1 MCIKKLLAR
10 NTCSDPLPVFPP
22 HCIYN
27 KKHVHELLVRR
38 HRDLCYVPRT
48 CRSREAA
55 SGHAAGTSPRA
66 PGLGACFPRSPEV
79 SPPQGV
85 LNPAQGFLLSLAFY
99 GWTGCRLD
107 FQPRRKEIQWEPVT
121 SSAACAPRGSPAS
134 RKAARAGGHT
144 SDEALSMLSG
154 GKAAE
159 AGEPR
164 GPGLPREPF
173 SKPGDWGGGALPDIR
188 HAGHGAH
195 GAAVS
200 LADTHLASHHPPLLA
215 DFNGAFCL
223 VTEPCIN
230 SKWAPG
236 LDGILNRSVV
246 TGTPREHLLGRGG
259 QQDTPRVGHSW
270 FGLSPHLGA
279 SKRSR

>member
-10 NTCSDPLPVFPP
+10 NTCSDPLPAFPP

-27 KKHVHELLVRR
+27 KKYVHGLLVRR

-66 PGLGACFPRSPEV
+66 PGPGACFPRSPEV

-107 FQPRRKEIQWEPVT
+107 FQPPRKELQWEPVT
-121 SSAACAPRGSPAS
+121 SSAACAPRGSPAP

-164 GPGLPREPF
+164 GPGLPGSPLANPVAGVEVLSLTSVTQVRVRTGRPCP
-173 SKPGDWGGGALPDIR
+173 SLTLALR
-188 HAGHGAH
+188 FTTRL
-195 GAAVS
+195 S
-200 LADTHLASHHPPLLA
+200 LQILTVPSAWPPS
-215 DFNGAFCL
+215 L
-223 VTEPCIN
+223 V
-230 SKWAPG
+230 
-236 LDGILNRSVV
+236 LILN
-246 TGTPREHLLGRGG
+246 GPPG
-259 QQDTPRVGHSW
+259 W
-270 FGLSPHLGA
+270 MAF
-279 SKRSR
+279 